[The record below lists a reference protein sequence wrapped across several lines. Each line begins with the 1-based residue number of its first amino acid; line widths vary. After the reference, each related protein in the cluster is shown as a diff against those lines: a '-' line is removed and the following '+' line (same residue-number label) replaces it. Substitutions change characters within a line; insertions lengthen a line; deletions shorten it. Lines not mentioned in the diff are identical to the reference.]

1 MNQGLKILIV
11 DDSELMRM
19 VIKGFLKKFLSG
31 FEISETPDLSETFN
45 LLAKKDFDFVLLDIN
60 MPKGDSNPDTVREI
74 LSIQQNIKVCMFSGN
89 DKSTLEQAYRN
100 AGAIGY
106 IQKNSNIATSL
117 NEVLTNNF

>member
-31 FEISETPDLSETFN
+31 FEISETPDLPETFN

>member
-19 VIKGFLKKFLSG
+19 VIKGFLKKFLCG
-31 FEISETPDLSETFN
+31 FEISETPDLPETFN

-74 LSIQQNIKVCMFSGN
+74 LSIQQNIKVCMLSGN